1 MNSDLSTQWKTR
13 QRTRKQSLVSDK
25 EWVPGCVVKKAKHET
40 EHIWSKLKRV
50 GKYREKLFNICKKE
64 KKRVLYSREKEAGK
78 RATMKTWFLYKYFVL
93 QVWLKNHKELCIE
106 KNKLNQ

>member
-64 KKRVLYSREKEAGK
+64 KKKGSLQQREGSRKEGNNEN
-78 RATMKTWFLYKYFVL
+78 MVSL
-93 QVWLKNHKELCIE
+93 QIFCFTGLIKES
-106 KNKLNQ
+106 